1 MSKLTYIYKFTRNVF
16 GDVYIGSQTYQ
27 IIPSLNSDFLLNYLL
42 VFVRDTQGQ
51 KYVVVFSFLSIL
63 SLKDFKVS
71 SNSCI

>member
-51 KYVVVFSFLSIL
+51 KYVVVFFFFEHFIT
-63 SLKDFKVS
+63 KRF
-71 SNSCI
+71 